1 MPHFLACVS
10 KHQKMLNVHTSDH
23 ETKRGLTSGPR
34 ECLPGDGGGEMGSP
48 AWLKQ
53 DGYLWI
59 SIMQPW
65 TWRCSHAQRK
75 HVYLQLLSGCFLSV
89 SAIHTKWGPRGAMAG
104 LSS

>member
-1 MPHFLACVS
+1 MFTRQIMRPKEVSPLVLESAC
-10 KHQKMLNVHTSDH
+10 QGM
-23 ETKRGLTSGPR
+23 
-34 ECLPGDGGGEMGSP
+34 GEEK
-48 AWLKQ
+48 WEVLLVKQ

-89 SAIHTKWGPRGAMAG
+89 SAIHTKWGPRGAMTG